1 VDRVPPIR
9 VGIDQGANLR
19 ELKKLQRRGLIEL
32 RQANELEKRR
42 PHVVQQK
49 KGFTL
54 GYSRLG
60 GPDVLA
66 DDLVHEVERIIGLA
80 NRLDI
85 GHIYAC
91 YLNGCAYFVTE
102 DVAAFIADG
111 RREALESLL
120 GLKIRRSRE
129 FIHEMASSA

>member
-85 GHIYAC
+85 GHFTRATSTAVRIS
-91 YLNGCAYFVTE
+91 
-102 DVAAFIADG
+102 
-111 RREALESLL
+111 SLRTL
-120 GLKIRRSRE
+120 RRSSLMVAVRRLS
-129 FIHEMASSA
+129 HSWD